1 MPFESEKKRPRGVAA
16 ASWALAAQRRAGG
29 SPDGKLRKLIDKFE
43 GREAERP
50 SSSKV
55 CTFCGAG
62 GGAHAF
68 NATPERNKRFVLW
81 RDTEEKAASAYYFP
95 GQSRETPPDLFT
107 LVRNKLSPELK
118 KTDYSTP
125 HWSCIDCAFK
135 NRRWFERALER
146 LRRDAN
152 RVDALRQVLA
162 VGDLDVRSDLR
173 RARVA
178 ALPEPANAV
187 TVEWQPWDGESAGG
201 THVTRVTRRRLR
213 WELVPTVTLSRILCV
228 PRLANR
234 WAIRVAI
241 RVH

>member
-1 MPFESEKKRPRGVAA
+1 MPFGEKKRRHGAA

-50 SSSKV
+50 NETKV
-55 CTFCGAG
+55 CTFCGVG
-62 GGAHAF
+62 GGGIVYGS
-68 NATPERNKRFVLW
+68 ATPERNKRFVLW

-107 LVRNKLSPELK
+107 LVSNKLSPELT

-125 HWSCIDCAFK
+125 HWSCFDCACK
-135 NRRWFERALER
+135 NRRWFAGALER

-187 TVEWQPWDGESAGG
+187 TVEWQPWDGESVGG
-201 THVTRVTRRRLR
+201 THITRVTRRRQR
-213 WELVPTVTLSRILCV
+213 WELVPTVTLSRIDH
-228 PRLANR
+228 PDFGRI
-234 WAIRVAI
+234 WAGGAPKPP
-241 RVH
+241 